1 MKFPGDLKHKLCA
14 KPESGEES
22 HALVFETQFTDQL
35 HHMIA
40 VQYRDSVHQISDGE
54 IMSFGGVAHHG
65 MVFGIQPPQ
74 GIQTGEVYSV
84 PQIDG
89 MPEQIRFQF

>member
-1 MKFPGDLKHKLCA
+1 MEFSGDLQHELCSQ
-14 KPESGEES
+14 PESGEES
-22 HALVFETQFTDQL
+22 DALMFKTQFTDQL
-35 HHMIA
+35 HHLIA
-40 VQYRDSVHQISDGE
+40 VQYRDSIHQIPDGE
-54 IMSFGGVAHHG
+54 IMRFGGVIYHG

-74 GIQTGEVYSV
+74 GIQAGEIYIV